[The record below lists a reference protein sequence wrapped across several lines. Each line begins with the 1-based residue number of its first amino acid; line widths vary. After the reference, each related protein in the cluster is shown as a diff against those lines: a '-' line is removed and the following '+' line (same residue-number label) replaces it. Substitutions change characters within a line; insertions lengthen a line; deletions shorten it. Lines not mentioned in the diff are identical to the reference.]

1 MSKAKKAFGML
12 GMVLGYSI
20 GIPAFIMMLIWW
32 FTIMYQWLGILGIFL
47 ATILMPGAGISPFIY
62 WIVTGIFPVKYFLF
76 WGAAIVG
83 GLIGAGSAHFYEE
96 E

>member
-1 MSKAKKAFGML
+1 MPKVKKTFGML
-12 GMVLGYSI
+12 GMIVGLSI

-32 FTIMYQWLGILGIFL
+32 FTIMFQWLGVLGIFL

-62 WIVTGIFPVKYFLF
+62 WIVMGIFPAKYFLF

-83 GLIGAGSAHFYEE
+83 GLIFGGSQHIYEE